1 MALVLALRPGKPAGE
16 PEGEEARFR
25 QDLAKLCVRG
35 YADEVIRCLDSEEA
49 IEVASGGLDAQDSSA
64 LHLAVMGSHLVF
76 TRDLIARGCTVDAR
90 DNQGRTPLHLAAL
103 EGSPEL
109 ALELLQARA
118 DANIA
123 DVFKGQT
130 ALHYVVLSTGAE
142 ATETLKVLLSYS
154 DADVSLRDNF
164 GMTPVAMAS
173 ELGHLDQLAALLE
186 KDSSQATVANH
197 QHWTPLHLAAW
208 GLQQVKNSKKP
219 LKFPAVLQK
228 LLGAKADPDAKDEN
242 CKTALHRAATAGAA
256 ESVAALIG
264 GGASVA
270 AADECRWTPLHY
282 ASSEG
287 HLGVAKVLLE
297 AKAKPSEENP
307 PCLTPLAVA
316 TLENQVKMVE
326 LLMKHKGDP
335 HCKAKGL
342 QSPVM
347 IARKEPS
354 KYSDILALFEIG
366 FIHHAD

>member
-1 MALVLALRPGKPAGE
+1 MALVLAPRPGEPGSK

-49 IEVASGGLDAQDSSA
+49 IEVASGGLDGQESSA
-64 LHLAVMGSHLVF
+64 LHLAVLGSHLAF
-76 TRDLIARGCTVDAR
+76 TRDLIARGCRVDAR
-90 DNQGRTPLHLAAL
+90 DSQGRTPLHLAAL

-109 ALELLQARA
+109 TLELLQARA

-130 ALHYVVLSTGAE
+130 ALHYVLLSTGAE
-142 ATETLKVLLSYS
+142 ATETLKVLLSFS
-154 DADVSLRDNF
+154 DGDVSLRDNF
-164 GMTPVAMAS
+164 GMTPLAVAS
-173 ELGHLDQLAALLE
+173 ELGHLDHVAALLE
-186 KDSSQATVANH
+186 KDPSQSAVPNH
-197 QHWTPLHLAAW
+197 QYWTPLHLASH
-208 GLQQVKNSKKP
+208 GLQKVKNSKKP
-219 LKFPAVLQK
+219 LKFPAVLQ
-228 LLGAKADPDAKDEN
+228 LLLDAKAVPDANDEN

-256 ESVAALIG
+256 ESAAVLIG
-264 GGASVA
+264 GGASLA
-270 AADECRWTPLHY
+270 AADECRWTPLHH
-282 ASSEG
+282 ACNEG

-307 PCLTPLAVA
+307 SCLTPLAVA
-316 TLENQVKMVE
+316 TIENQVRMVE